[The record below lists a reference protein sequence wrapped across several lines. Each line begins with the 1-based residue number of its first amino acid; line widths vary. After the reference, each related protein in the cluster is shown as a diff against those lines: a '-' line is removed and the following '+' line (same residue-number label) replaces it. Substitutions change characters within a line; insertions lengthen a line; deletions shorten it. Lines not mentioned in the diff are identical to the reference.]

1 MLSPQQLCI
10 SHPKRWMICCAWSCK
25 YTLRSAHAWDA
36 QCVCFGACYVVL
48 AQQLGLCIRF
58 SCRAYARRDRI
69 GSDLVSFVQ
78 AVCYADAKKPLS
90 GALTLP
96 IVGADARKVR
106 NVLRCPGRVR
116 LKPARLWTYGT
127 VLPQVVAQGGSAV
140 IGQLRL
146 HFSVFTPFRHDHNLG
161 SVRS

>member
-1 MLSPQQLCI
+1 VLRRYEEAI
-10 SHPKRWMICCAWSCK
+10 IRCADI
-25 YTLRSAHAWDA
+25 AD
-36 QCVCFGACYVVL
+36 
-48 AQQLGLCIRF
+48 
-58 SCRAYARRDRI
+58 RRRGRTQ
-69 GSDLVSFVQ
+69 GSD
-78 AVCYADAKKPLS
+78 
-90 GALTLP
+90 
-96 IVGADARKVR
+96 
-106 NVLRCPGRVR
+106 VLRCPGRVR

>member
-1 MLSPQQLCI
+1 M
-10 SHPKRWMICCAWSCK
+10 
-25 YTLRSAHAWDA
+25 
-36 QCVCFGACYVVL
+36 
-48 AQQLGLCIRF
+48 
-58 SCRAYARRDRI
+58 
-69 GSDLVSFVQ
+69 
-78 AVCYADAKKPLS
+78 CYADAKKPLS

-161 SVRS
+161 SVRSWDRLCPGVLCTNLASRSCTCQSTSRLQDGLTASNLFSVVSHLVRSKSEGVPMPNPLS